1 MDIQKKFEHAIIVE
15 CELGG
20 PHNGASMAGRA
31 FFSQFEQRTNVRE
44 TITTPIRKVRQS
56 NTPKAHYLSDIN
68 HCLRDIS
75 EAVVKHYK
83 QSPESRLLVVAGDHS
98 TACGTLA
105 GLKRAHPKSKIGT
118 IWIDAHADIH
128 SPYTSPSGNVHGMPV
143 AAAAGDDHIDFKIK
157 ELDEETIKL
166 WEATKDICQNSIE
179 YNNLIYIGIR
189 DLEKAEWDVIAKNNI
204 NHYSVDAIEN
214 RDCSEVCSEIFLYL
228 EHCDIIYISFDIDAL
243 DKKYV
248 PGTGTPVKD
257 GLSLEKTQELINKL
271 CQNDKVKALE
281 VVEINPLLDS
291 YNETASRI
299 TNMLAKAI

>member
-20 PHNGASMAGRA
+20 PHNGASMGGRA
-31 FFSQFEQRTNVRE
+31 FFSQFEQGTSVLE
-44 TITTPIRKVRQS
+44 TITTPVRKVRQS

-68 HCLRDIS
+68 QCLRDIS
-75 EAVVKHYK
+75 EAVAQHYK
-83 QSPESRLLVVAGDHS
+83 RSPESRLLVVAGDHS

-105 GLKRAHPKSKIGT
+105 GLKRAYPKSTIGT

-157 ELDEETIKL
+157 ELDGETTAL
-166 WEATKDICQNSIE
+166 WEATKDICQNSID

-204 NHYSVDAIEN
+204 KYYSVDSIEN
-214 RDCSEVCSEIFLYL
+214 RDCSEVCNEIFLKL
-228 EHCDIIYISFDIDAL
+228 ERCDMIYISFDIDAL
-243 DKKYV
+243 DQRYV
-248 PGTGTPVKD
+248 PGTGTPVKG
-257 GLSLEKTQELINKL
+257 GLSLERTQELISML
-271 CQNDKVKALE
+271 CQNDKIKALE
-281 VVEINPLLDS
+281 VVEINPLLDT

-299 TNMLAKAI
+299 ANMLSNAI